1 MLLCSCK
8 TATLFWDG
16 GEFLKIDD
24 TVRQKNFRAPEKVW
38 DRYVNNFWRRPT
50 GCAKCRKYTPFC
62 ILLTREVHFG

>member
-24 TVRQKNFRAPEKVW
+24 TVRQKISGLTKNLERALWKLF
-38 DRYVNNFWRRPT
+38 DGRTR
-50 GCAKCRKYTPFC
+50 GCSKIDKYTS
-62 ILLTREVHFG
+62 LLFY